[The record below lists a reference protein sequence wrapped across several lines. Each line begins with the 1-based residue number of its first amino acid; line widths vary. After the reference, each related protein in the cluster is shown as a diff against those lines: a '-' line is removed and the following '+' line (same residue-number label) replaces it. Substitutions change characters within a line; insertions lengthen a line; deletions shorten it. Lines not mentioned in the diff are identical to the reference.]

1 MARLLVADDDG
12 VTRDLVARSLKA
24 DGHTIVTAADGQ
36 EALDLVEGAAAAP
49 FALLIVD
56 VDMPLVDGI
65 EVVRRIS
72 AARPGTKALLMSG
85 HAEGQVRVSSLQASG
100 TVSYLAKPFSMEA
113 LRTTV
118 RTLIG

>member
-12 VTRDLVARSLKA
+12 VTRDLVARSLTA

-36 EALDLVEGAAAAP
+36 EALDLVEAAATAP

-65 EVVRRIS
+65 EVVRRVS

-85 HAEGQVRVSSLQASG
+85 HAEGQVRVSALQAAG
-100 TVSYLAKPFSMEA
+100 AVSYMAKPFSMEA
-113 LRTTV
+113 LRAAV